1 MEGPRESTKDEPD
14 SCFWCLPIFVVVVD
28 VLVILGWSI
37 EKLGDLAL
45 FPTLSWRLPV
55 PAVVVGGAFP
65 VGVGDLNILEKENG
79 DPSSIPEI
87 TLGALS

>member
-1 MEGPRESTKDEPD
+1 M
-14 SCFWCLPIFVVVVD
+14 VVD
-28 VLVILGWSI
+28 ILVILGWSI

-55 PAVVVGGAFP
+55 PVVVIVSGAFP
-65 VGVGDLNILEKENG
+65 FGVGDLNILEKEDG

-87 TLGALS
+87 TLGSRSWSPALSLSPE